1 MNAMSAAGGPASTTA
16 VVAGVLVF
24 AVIFML
30 AAAARGAPARRP
42 PPVER
47 RHSSRADWRR
57 WRWIAIVTV
66 AALMLGAVGGPLAP
80 AVIGGVVLAVMPL
93 RRRALV
99 ARRRRE
105 IAEAM
110 PDAIELFVL
119 CVHAGASP
127 TQAIDELAR
136 SASPPVREAFAA
148 VELQLHRGR
157 RLADALAELPR
168 RAGLAGQ
175 ELASAVASADRDG
188 VPLAPV
194 LERLASEARSARRR
208 AGEAAARRLPVQ
220 LSFPLVLC
228 TLPSFVLLAIA
239 PAVFG
244 ALSTLRGRA
253 P

>member
-1 MNAMSAAGGPASTTA
+1 MTATAGLAGTVA
-16 VVAGVLVF
+16 VIAGVLVF
-24 AVIFML
+24 AVIFVL
-30 AAAARGAPARRP
+30 AAAARRSPARRP
-42 PPVER
+42 PSVDR
-47 RHSSRADWRR
+47 RRSPPAGWRR
-57 WRWIAIVTV
+57 WRWLAILAV
-66 AALMLGAVGGPLAP
+66 AALMLGAVAGPLAP
-80 AVIGGVVLAVMPL
+80 VAVGGVAAAVMPL
-93 RRRALV
+93 RRRTVV
-99 ARRRRE
+99 ARRRRA

-127 TQAIDELAR
+127 TQAIGELAR
-136 SASPPVREAFAA
+136 CASPPVREVFVA

-157 RLADALAELPR
+157 RLADALTELPR
-168 RAGLAGQ
+168 HAGIAGQ
-175 ELASAVASADRDG
+175 ELAAAVAAADRDG

-194 LERLASEARSARRR
+194 LERLASEARAARRR

-220 LSFPLVLC
+220 LSFPLVVC

>member
-1 MNAMSAAGGPASTTA
+1 MIAAEGLANATAVAAGA
-16 VVAGVLVF
+16 LVF
-24 AVIFML
+24 AALFLL
-30 AAAARGAPARRP
+30 AAAARRASGRRP
-42 PPVER
+42 PGVVER
-47 RHSSRADWRR
+47 QRSPSAGRRR
-57 WRWIAIVTV
+57 WRRFALPAL
-66 AALMLGAVGGPLAP
+66 AALLLGVVGGPFAPVAVGG
-80 AVIGGVVLAVMPL
+80 VVAAVMPL
-93 RRRALV
+93 RRKAAV
-99 ARRRRE
+99 ARRRRG

-127 TQAIDELAR
+127 THAIGELAR
-136 SASPPVREAFAA
+136 CTSPPVREAFVA

-157 RLADALAELPR
+157 RLANALTELPR
-168 RAGLAGQ
+168 HAGLAGQ
-175 ELASAVASADRDG
+175 ELAAAVGAADRDG

-194 LERLASEARSARRR
+194 LERLASEARAARRR

-239 PAVFG
+239 PAVLG

>member
-1 MNAMSAAGGPASTTA
+1 MIAAGGPASTIA
-16 VVAGVLVF
+16 AIAGVLVF

-30 AAAARGAPARRP
+30 AAAARRSPARRP
-42 PPVER
+42 LRDER
-47 RHSSRADWRR
+47 RRSSRAGRRR
-57 WRWIAIVTV
+57 WRWFAIVTV
-66 AALMLGAVGGPLAP
+66 AGLMLGAVGGPLAP
-80 AVIGGVVLAVMPL
+80 IAVGGVAFAVMPL
-93 RRRALV
+93 RRRVVV
-99 ARRRRE
+99 ARRRRA
-105 IAEAM
+105 IAAAM
-110 PDAIELFVL
+110 PDSIELFVL

-127 TQAIDELAR
+127 RQAIDELAR
-136 SASPPVREAFAA
+136 CASPPVREAFVA

-157 RLADALAELPR
+157 RLADALIELPR
-168 RAGLAGQ
+168 HAGIAGQ
-175 ELASAVASADRDG
+175 ELAAAVGSADRDG
-188 VPLAPV
+188 IPLAPV
-194 LERLASEARSARRR
+194 LDRLASEARAARRR

>member
-1 MNAMSAAGGPASTTA
+1 MIATDGLTNATAA
-16 VVAGVLVF
+16 VAGALVF
-24 AVIFML
+24 VALFLI
-30 AAAARGAPARRP
+30 AAAARRSPARCP
-42 PPVER
+42 SNVVDR
-47 RHSSRADWRR
+47 RRSLGAGRRR
-57 WRWIAIVTV
+57 WRRFALPAL
-66 AALMLGAVGGPLAP
+66 AALVLGVVAGPLAP
-80 AVIGGVVLAVMPL
+80 VAVGGVVAAVMPI
-93 RRRALV
+93 RRRATV
-99 ARRRRE
+99 ARRRRA

-127 TQAIDELAR
+127 THAITELAR
-136 SASPPVREAFAA
+136 RTSPPVCEAFVA
-148 VELQLHRGR
+148 VELQLHRGQ
-157 RLADALAELPR
+157 RLANALTELPR
-168 RAGLAGQ
+168 HAGIAGQ
-175 ELASAVASADRDG
+175 ELAAAVAAADRDG

-194 LERLASEARSARRR
+194 LERLASEARAARRR

-239 PAVFG
+239 PAVLG